1 MILKY
6 IIEENEILVKE
17 FLEKKGLSRNLRK
30 KARINDIIYINGV
43 KARNYFPLYKGDLL
57 ELVFTEKMND
67 EIESNEEIEIEI
79 LYEDDY
85 ILVANKPSGISS
97 QPSRKHQ
104 TDNLISCIKSYF
116 IKNNI
121 QSNIHLVNRLDFSTS
136 GLMIIA
142 KDGVTHFEFSKIN
155 ILKKYVC
162 EIEGH
167 INPDNGVINL
177 PIDRY
182 EAPSI
187 KRYVSENGKPSITYY
202 NVIKKKNNTD
212 IVDVTLGTGRT
223 HQIRVHFSHLGHPLI
238 GDELYGKKDEF
249 LKLHCYC
256 LSFNHP
262 WDDTKKIEVIKYP
275 FWIEE
280 EVCQE

>member
-30 KARINDIIYINGV
+30 KARINDIIYINGE
-43 KARNYFPLYKGDLL
+43 KARNYFPLHKGDLL

-85 ILVANKPSGISS
+85 ILVVNKPSGISS

-202 NVIKKKNNTD
+202 NVLKKKNNTD

-256 LSFNHP
+256 LSFIHP

>member
-85 ILVANKPSGISS
+85 ILVVNKPNGISS

-136 GLMIIA
+136 GLMIIS

>member
-85 ILVANKPSGISS
+85 ILVVNKPRGISS

>member
-85 ILVANKPSGISS
+85 ILVVNKPNGISS

-116 IKNNI
+116 INKNI

-167 INPDNGVINL
+167 INPYNGVINL

>member
-67 EIESNEEIEIEI
+67 EIESNEEVEIEI

-85 ILVANKPSGISS
+85 ILVVNKPSGISS

>member
-43 KARNYFPLYKGDLL
+43 KAKNYFPLYKGDLL

-85 ILVANKPSGISS
+85 ILVVNKPSGISS

>member
-1 MILKY
+1 
-6 IIEENEILVKE
+6 
-17 FLEKKGLSRNLRK
+17 
-30 KARINDIIYINGV
+30 
-43 KARNYFPLYKGDLL
+43 
-57 ELVFTEKMND
+57 MND

-85 ILVANKPSGISS
+85 ILVVNKPNGISS

>member
-17 FLEKKGLSRNLRK
+17 FLKKKGLSRNLRK

-85 ILVANKPSGISS
+85 ILVVNKPSGISS

-104 TDNLISCIKSYF
+104 IDNLISCIKSYF

>member
-1 MILKY
+1 
-6 IIEENEILVKE
+6 
-17 FLEKKGLSRNLRK
+17 
-30 KARINDIIYINGV
+30 
-43 KARNYFPLYKGDLL
+43 
-57 ELVFTEKMND
+57 
-67 EIESNEEIEIEI
+67 
-79 LYEDDY
+79 
-85 ILVANKPSGISS
+85 
-97 QPSRKHQ
+97 
-104 TDNLISCIKSYF
+104 
-116 IKNNI
+116 
-121 QSNIHLVNRLDFSTS
+121 
-136 GLMIIA
+136 MIIA